1 MSRDM
6 DDAYFT
12 IRSESRVEI
21 KVKDSRFIGET
32 FLVSS
37 SDDAA
42 SRLEAVRKREFAAT
56 HHCYAWQVGTDR
68 GQLFKYSDDGEPS
81 GTAGKPIYDVLIG
94 SGLTNTLVVV
104 TRYFGGTKL
113 GTGGLTHAYSDAA
126 KAVVDASGKAEHFL
140 TTAFVLRMA
149 FTYYDRWLRL
159 QHRLGATVTDA
170 QFGEDVLI
178 ELTIRNSRA
187 EELRS
192 GFIELTAGKGQIEIV
207 EK

>member
-1 MSRDM
+1 M

-32 FLVSS
+32 FLVDSA
-37 SDDAA
+37 DTATA
-42 SRLEAVRKREFAAT
+42 RLEAVRKREYAAT
-56 HHCYAWQVGTDR
+56 HHCYAWQVGCDR
-68 GQLFKYSDDGEPS
+68 ERSFKYSDDGEPS
-81 GTAGKPIYDVLIG
+81 GTAGKPIFDVLAG
-94 SGLTNTLVVV
+94 AGLTNTLVVV

-113 GTGGLTHAYSDAA
+113 GTGGLTHAYSNAA
-126 KAVVDASGKAEHFL
+126 KAALEASGKEEHFL

-149 FTYYDRWLRL
+149 FPHYDRWLRL
-159 QHRLGATVTDA
+159 QHKLGATVTNA

-178 ELTIRNSRA
+178 ELTIRNSKA

-192 GFIELTAGKGQIEIV
+192 GFIELTAGKGQLEVIE
-207 EK
+207 K